1 MSIFTGKNG
10 YNSISE
16 WTSRSEQALRT
27 RGELYTYDLGL
38 EDKSPCV
45 DWIKNTLLRYGS
57 KPDVLE
63 VGSGFGK
70 WAKVLDGYYNTFTGL
85 EAVAARVEH
94 SQKLYGSP
102 TVTFENLSPDTNLGR
117 LFEVILSVTV
127 IQHVTVP
134 EAVGLLRVIE
144 RHLAP
149 GGQAL
154 LAEWRI
160 WDISVGAAEERY
172 AEPSCSA
179 HMIPKPLG
187 YLQNAVP
194 ELSWSGD
201 NGCFVLRRKS

>member
-38 EDKSPCV
+38 NDKSPCV
-45 DWIKNTLLRYGS
+45 EWIKTQLQRRS

-70 WAKVLDGYYNTFTGL
+70 WAKVLDGYYKTYTGL
-85 EAVAARVEH
+85 EVVTARVAH
-94 SQKLYGSP
+94 SRKLYGSP
-102 TVTFENLSPDTNLGR
+102 TVTFECLTPHIKLDR
-117 LFEVILSVTV
+117 LFNVILSVTV

-134 EAVGLLRVIE
+134 EAIGLLRVIE

-160 WDISVGAAEERY
+160 WDITVAEAEARY
-172 AEPSCSA
+172 ADPSCSA

-194 ELSWSGD
+194 ELVWSGD